1 VACGK
6 RGCFGQD
13 VDVGGVRVEEL
24 LLITLSASDPDGDDL
39 TFDATL
45 PPGGVL
51 TDNVLTWSPSAEQ
64 VGSFIVTITVT
75 DGSGGSSS
83 AIGAKSGQSISCG
96 YIRCVVVAHPR
107 RRRALRTGI
116 VPGDRT
122 GGLRERH
129 SDATLRAVAIGGA
142 AQHESYEYLKTPV
155 RYFAFDSFEGF
166 PKPQGVD
173 VTDKAPQHWQE
184 GDVAMTQRDFLEAV
198 ATLGWM

>member
-1 VACGK
+1 
-6 RGCFGQD
+6 

-83 AIGAKSGQSISCG
+83 ATFTID
-96 YIRCVVVAHPR
+96 V
-107 RRRALRTGI
+107 RAANN
-116 VPGDRT
+116 PP
-122 GGLRERH
+122 
-129 SDATLRAVAIGGA
+129 TLSAIGDKAIQVGDELVIA
-142 AQHESYEYLKTPV
+142 LA
-155 RYFAFDSFEGF
+155 
-166 PKPQGVD
+166 GVD
-173 VTDKAPQHWQE
+173 PDQDPIT
-184 GDVAMTQRDFLEAV
+184 FS
-198 ATLGWM
+198 

>member
-1 VACGK
+1 MACGK

-96 YIRCVVVAHPR
+96 YIDRPDPLEMSNDGVLHQ
-107 RRRALRTGI
+107 RRAPIAIGPARRDAVASARHAPQVKGI
-116 VPGDRT
+116 VYVIRRPR
-122 GGLRERH
+122 
-129 SDATLRAVAIGGA
+129 
-142 AQHESYEYLKTPV
+142 
-155 RYFAFDSFEGF
+155 
-166 PKPQGVD
+166 
-173 VTDKAPQHWQE
+173 
-184 GDVAMTQRDFLEAV
+184 
-198 ATLGWM
+198 